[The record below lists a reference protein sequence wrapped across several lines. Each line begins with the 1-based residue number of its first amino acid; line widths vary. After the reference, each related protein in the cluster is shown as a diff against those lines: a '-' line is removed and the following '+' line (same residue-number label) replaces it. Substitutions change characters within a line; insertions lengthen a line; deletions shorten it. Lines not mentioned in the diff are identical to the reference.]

1 MGTRI
6 THERTPH
13 DPTNPQNDP
22 TSLPFNH
29 EQNELNHPNQIS
41 RVHVPDHRQRVR
53 MIQSCIDL
61 SVSILRAHTKG
72 QGKKVSK
79 LRKECER
86 QLDMLESLPN
96 AYTTVMAEASAW
108 GEPHSL

>member
-1 MGTRI
+1 MGDQNYSR
-6 THERTPH
+6 
-13 DPTNPQNDP
+13 TNPTRPHEHTKTIPLLYPLTTNKMNSTTQTRSRAYTCP
-22 TSLPFNH
+22 TTDR
-29 EQNELNHPNQIS
+29 EYE
-41 RVHVPDHRQRVR
+41 

-96 AYTTVMAEASAW
+96 AYIT
-108 GEPHSL
+108 